1 MNQQRVEL
9 LRRRI
14 PWKTTKTRAR
24 AGAGASTGKIDNQ
37 KVESGM
43 EEENQV
49 EKEAEEKKD
58 EDKGEDTKETKTEE
72 GEDRRVLD
80 TDADV
85 IAPVNPFVV
94 QLGPM
99 EVKAWLVQVQR

>member
-1 MNQQRVEL
+1 MEL

-24 AGAGASTGKIDNQ
+24 ARASTGKIDQQTAESEKVKENHEEKEGEEE
-37 KVESGM
+37 KVEN
-43 EEENQV
+43 E
-49 EKEAEEKKD
+49 
-58 EDKGEDTKETKTEE
+58 GEDTKETKKEE
-72 GEDRRVLD
+72 GENRRLLD